1 MHRIATLVLAA
12 IALAGC
18 TSSEVLVAHTVPLTK
33 TALEIPENELLDV
46 GITVFDPGVPE
57 GEVDKDVQEHLIKEG
72 TFVQIRR
79 TESMYMAVV
88 LRNTLQ
94 RTRSWGS
101 VWITP
106 QATTAADLSVAA
118 KILNSDGNEFRL
130 HVKAADATGRV
141 WVDKDYGME
150 TAAGA
155 FNRTRYPELDPYQD
169 VFNEVANDLA
179 TMRTKLSAEQ
189 RRDVRTVAALRYAAD
204 LSPEAFSGYVAEG
217 RGGQYTI
224 NRLPAVDDPQFDRT
238 QRVRQRERL
247 FLETLDQHYDK
258 FANDARTPYDSW
270 REYSREESIE
280 VHELQKSAHWR
291 TGMGVATILA
301 SIVYGNN
308 SGNNSFSDR
317 VVRDAMMYMG
327 MEILRTS
334 ATRREEKRLHTETLE
349 ELASSFEDQ
358 IKPVVVEVQGE
369 QHRLVGTEEAQYQEW
384 RDLLRRIFQSESG
397 FVPEEVAIYN
407 EPEVAPAVVAP
418 LPTVE
423 QAQHEGDEGAPPAD
437 AEPAPAEDA
446 PAEATS
452 PPAPAPPVAA
462 SNATASLVG
471 GG

>member
-1 MHRIATLVLAA
+1 MHRIGTLLLTAM
-12 IALAGC
+12 ALAGC
-18 TSSEVLVAHTVPLTK
+18 SSSEVLVAHTVPLTK
-33 TALEIPENELLDV
+33 TSQEIPENELLDV
-46 GITVFDPGVPE
+46 GINVFDPGVPE
-57 GEVDKDVQEHLIKEG
+57 GEVDKDLQEHLIKEG

-106 QATTAADLSVAA
+106 KETTAADLSVAA
-118 KILNSDGNEFRL
+118 KILASDGNDFRL
-130 HVKAADATGRV
+130 HVKAEDATGRV

-179 TMRTKLSAEQ
+179 TMRAKLSADQ
-189 RRDVRTVAALRYAAD
+189 RRNIRTVAGLRYAAD
-204 LSPEAFSGYVAEG
+204 LSPEAFGGYVAAG

-258 FANDARTPYDSW
+258 FANDARSPYDSW

-301 SIVYGNN
+301 SIVYGSN

-317 VVRDAMMYMG
+317 IVRDAMMYMG

-334 ATRREEKRLHTETLE
+334 ATRREEKRLHTDTLE
-349 ELASSFEDQ
+349 ELANSFEDQ
-358 IKPVVVEVQGE
+358 IKPVIVDVQGE
-369 QHRLVGTEEAQYQEW
+369 QHRLVGTEEVQYQEW
-384 RDLLRRIFQSESG
+384 RDLLRRIFVSEGG
-397 FVPEEVAIYN
+397 FVPEDVAIYN
-407 EPEVAPAVVAP
+407 EPEVAPAVIAP
-418 LPTVE
+418 LPGAE
-423 QAQHEGDEGAPPAD
+423 ELQQAGGDGAEPAKGDAAPAD
-437 AEPAPAEDA
+437 AA

-452 PPAPAPPVAA
+452 PAQAPPAPV